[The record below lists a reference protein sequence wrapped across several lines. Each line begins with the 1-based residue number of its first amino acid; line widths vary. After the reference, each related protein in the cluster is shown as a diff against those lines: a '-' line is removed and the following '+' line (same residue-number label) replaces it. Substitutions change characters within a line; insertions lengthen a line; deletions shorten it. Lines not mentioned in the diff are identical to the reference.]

1 MHEWEFLGEE
11 HADIVRAAVRRK
23 PSGRKWRLFAV
34 ACCHRVRSHFVWH
47 WELVELAEELA
58 HGRGSVHKAARELAG
73 LSEADIWIDDTH
85 TAFDVAH
92 VEEWNLLWP
101 GTGNEVL
108 SAVPDTR
115 PDNYSW
121 FTAAGVARQCSY
133 LLLDNALRCTEL
145 VDDPPE
151 SLAERQAQY
160 PLFRDIFG
168 NPFRPVAFDPAWRT
182 DTTVAVARQVYE
194 SREFG
199 AMPILAD
206 ALQDAGCENQTILNH
221 CRDANQPH
229 VRGCWVVDLV
239 LGKE

>member
-1 MHEWEFLGEE
+1 MYQWEFLGEE

-34 ACCHRVRSHFVWH
+34 VCCHRVRSHFGWK

-58 HGRGSVHKAARELAG
+58 HGRGSVHKAARELAS
-73 LSEADIWIDDTH
+73 LSEADIWIDDAH
-85 TAFDVAH
+85 AAFDVAH
-92 VEEWNLLWP
+92 VEEWHLLCH
-101 GTGNEVL
+101 GAGNEVL
-108 SAVPDTR
+108 SAVPDAR

-121 FTAAGVARQCSY
+121 FNAAQTARGCSF
-133 LLLDNALRCTEL
+133 LLIDDALKCTEL
-145 VDDPPE
+145 VEDPPE
-151 SLAERQAQY
+151 VLAERQAQY

-168 NPFRPVAFDPAWRT
+168 NPFRPVAFKPAWRT
-182 DTTVAVARQVYE
+182 DTAVAIARQMYD
-194 SREFG
+194 SRDFG

-206 ALQDAGCENQTILNH
+206 ALQDAGCDSDAILTH

-239 LGKE
+239 LGNE